1 MTYRRYITKPLICS
15 ILAAV
20 MAMTAACGG
29 EAAENVVTEST
40 DTTETTAA
48 ETTALT
54 DSVPELD
61 FDGAQFRTIEQSS
74 TSYGMYTAEANGDV
88 VNDAIFDRNRA
99 IEERFNIVFAETQRL
114 PYGEISTMVNKS
126 VMSGSD
132 EFDLVFGQM
141 YQSAKDAQS
150 GVYLDWNTIPYVDF
164 DKPWYVKSISDA
176 AVGGKLY
183 LIESELSL
191 GYSQQT
197 WMMLYN
203 KTKADELGNIPD
215 LYQIV
220 EDGGWTLD
228 LLNQLTADVYQ
239 DLNGDTVRDDNDF
252 YGFAGTPGGCLLA
265 AFMYGADAKIA
276 EVNSDLKVEQLIDS
290 EKTLD
295 VLSTMSELF
304 YTNSGTIFW
313 NEALRGTGRVLFP
326 KSVVLFSA
334 MQVNDLVRE
343 DFGMRNMA
351 DEFGVLPLPKYDE
364 AQAEYYTVV
373 DGGSDIMVV
382 PATVTNTELV
392 GAIVEAMSAASYND
406 VIPAYI
412 GQAIEQKGTRDE
424 ESIMIMREILDSRV
438 IDFAYLYDGFS
449 GWVMKLPSIIKN
461 QSAIVSSIENQMNAM
476 EAYYQ
481 EVVDTMSELE

>member
-1 MTYRRYITKPLICS
+1 MTYSGHIARAAMCC
-15 ILAAV
+15 ILAA
-20 MAMTAACGG
+20 ATTLTAACGG

-40 DTTETTAA
+40 DTTETTAT

-88 VNDAIFDRNRA
+88 VNDAIFDRNGR
-99 IEERFNIVFAETQRL
+99 IEERFNIEFIETQRMTS
-114 PYGEISTMVNKS
+114 GEISNMVSKA

-141 YQSAKDAQS
+141 YESARDAQS
-150 GVYLDWNTIPYVDF
+150 GIFLDWNTIPYVDF

-239 DLNGDTVRDDNDF
+239 DLNGDTVRDDTDF

-276 EVNSDLKVEQLIDS
+276 EVNADLEVEQLIDS
-290 EKTLD
+290 EKTLG

-373 DGGSDIMVV
+373 DGGADIMVV

-449 GWVMKLPSIIKN
+449 GWVMKLPAIIKN

>member
-1 MTYRRYITKPLICS
+1 MTYSGHIARAAMCC
-15 ILAAV
+15 ILAA
-20 MAMTAACGG
+20 ATTLTAACGG

-40 DTTETTAA
+40 DTTETTAT

-88 VNDAIFDRNRA
+88 VNDAIFDRNGR
-99 IEERFNIVFAETQRL
+99 IEERFNIEFIETQRMTS
-114 PYGEISTMVNKS
+114 GEISNMVSKA

-141 YQSAKDAQS
+141 YESARDAQS
-150 GVYLDWNTIPYVDF
+150 GIFLDWNTIPYVDF

-239 DLNGDTVRDDNDF
+239 DLNGDTVRDDTDF

-276 EVNSDLKVEQLIDS
+276 EVNADLEVEQLIDS
-290 EKTLD
+290 EKTLG

-364 AQAEYYTVV
+364 AQAEYYTAV
-373 DGGSDIMVV
+373 DGGADIMVV

-449 GWVMKLPSIIKN
+449 GWVMKLPAIIKN

>member
-1 MTYRRYITKPLICS
+1 M
-15 ILAAV
+15 
-20 MAMTAACGG
+20 
-29 EAAENVVTEST
+29 
-40 DTTETTAA
+40 
-48 ETTALT
+48 
-54 DSVPELD
+54 
-61 FDGAQFRTIEQSS
+61 
-74 TSYGMYTAEANGDV
+74 
-88 VNDAIFDRNRA
+88 
-99 IEERFNIVFAETQRL
+99 
-114 PYGEISTMVNKS
+114 
-126 VMSGSD
+126 
-132 EFDLVFGQM
+132 
-141 YQSAKDAQS
+141 
-150 GVYLDWNTIPYVDF
+150 
-164 DKPWYVKSISDA
+164 
-176 AVGGKLY
+176 
-183 LIESELSL
+183 
-191 GYSQQT
+191 
-197 WMMLYN
+197 
-203 KTKADELGNIPD
+203 
-215 LYQIV
+215 
-220 EDGGWTLD
+220 
-228 LLNQLTADVYQ
+228 
-239 DLNGDTVRDDNDF
+239 
-252 YGFAGTPGGCLLA
+252 
-265 AFMYGADAKIA
+265 DAKIA

-481 EVVDTMSELE
+481 EVVDIMSELE